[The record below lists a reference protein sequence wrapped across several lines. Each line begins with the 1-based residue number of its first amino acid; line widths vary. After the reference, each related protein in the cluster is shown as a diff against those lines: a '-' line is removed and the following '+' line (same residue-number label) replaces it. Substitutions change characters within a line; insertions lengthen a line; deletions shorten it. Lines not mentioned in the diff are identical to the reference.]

1 MEASFISRARTAI
14 NSAASKAEKVFTDI
28 KKSDSNA
35 HRDLDKQSPIASTAD
50 ADEPK
55 VNFLFASMLSLFVVT
70 KTQLWMKL
78 DLESD
83 FDVYSSLF
91 ANDVR
96 VVQDFEGAYNKRVR
110 PQPIKT
116 KQDWHERLRNL
127 RLGKKGADSG
137 KPDNSAMAYAIFDDN
152 LYLMHERG
160 FSQPN
165 DLEEELESLKA
176 PKADIIPSSAIL
188 KQLAVAVEAGSGY
201 STMKDLLASS
211 KSSSP
216 IREKASMSISV
227 MKSLVLREKD
237 DKMILEFGSDDKVL
251 GLMNTLLNAVHVL
264 AEAEFTGRT
273 VPGMETQLNSTSL
286 VKDIHGVPLESFVV
300 KLAEAISCLKT
311 LRKMASYWSRVVSEV
326 SGEMELYLNQHVLQ
340 VINCCISRKQ
350 RHTAALESLESI
362 TAQADCTG
370 SSDSESRCA
379 LDPSF
384 YAKTK
389 SGELVLRL
397 GADKRFENLTMLETG
412 EPIYSP
418 VVQELPLLTED
429 LIKETEEFVLRTGSV
444 GAGCSQLLSDMQAFK
459 VKFQCRH
466 AQYCCPLILFHLL
479 LLVLFAV
486 FVCVMEDFLA
496 ANPGCT
502 LEDFVRWHSPP
513 DWMEDETNNDL
524 DDTSEGGDCIKGQLS
539 RRMQKEGNLWREFW
553 ETSKPLPAVRQAP
566 LYDEDLAVEGILD
579 FLEVIPPSEL
589 FMQLFL
595 AVLGAGLI
603 IGEAML
609 STNPNLSP
617 IYNNCKNYIVVTC
630 QSSTWVEKL
639 DEICQVSFMQL
650 RLVLASIFGIAV
662 HRDVVY
668 ETVETMVHNPDETIN
683 IAPQQEEPTTTSE
696 VKSRFK
702 KLSLIFGGKSKGA
715 PKDSPKTTEES
726 PDRQQFSKKP
736 PKPILSPSEKP
747 PSGSGES
754 EWTLV

>member
-55 VNFLFASMLSLFVVT
+55 
-70 KTQLWMKL
+70 
-78 DLESD
+78 
-83 FDVYSSLF
+83 
-91 ANDVR
+91 
-96 VVQDFEGAYNKRVR
+96 VQDFEGAYNKRVR

-251 GLMNTLLNAVHVL
+251 GLMNTLLNA
-264 AEAEFTGRT
+264 EAEFTGRT

-311 LRKMASYWSRVVSEV
+311 LRKMASYWSRVVSEIRRLWYE
-326 SGEMELYLNQHVLQ
+326 GQYIPGIPPGDLPDLNTCLLYQQLQ

-459 VKFQCRH
+459 
-466 AQYCCPLILFHLL
+466 
-479 LLVLFAV
+479 
-486 FVCVMEDFLA
+486 A

-639 DEICQVSFMQL
+639 DEICQV
-650 RLVLASIFGIAV
+650 
-662 HRDVVY
+662 Y

>member
-1 MEASFISRARTAI
+1 MEASFVSRARSAI
-14 NSAASKAEKVFTDI
+14 NSAAAKAEKAFTDI

-50 ADEPK
+50 ADADEPK
-55 VNFLFASMLSLFVVT
+55 
-70 KTQLWMKL
+70 
-78 DLESD
+78 
-83 FDVYSSLF
+83 
-91 ANDVR
+91 
-96 VVQDFEGAYNKRVR
+96 VQDFEGANNKRVR
-110 PQPIKT
+110 PQPIKA

-160 FSQPN
+160 YSQPN
-165 DLEEELESLKA
+165 DLEEELESSKA
-176 PKADIIPSSAIL
+176 AKADIIPSSAIL

-211 KSSSP
+211 KSTSP

-237 DKMILEFGSDDKVL
+237 DKMIQEFGSDDKVL
-251 GLMNTLLNAVHVL
+251 GLMNALLN

-286 VKDIHGVPLESFVV
+286 VKDIHGAPLESFVV
-300 KLAEAISCLKT
+300 KLSEAISCLKT
-311 LRKMASYWSRVVSEV
+311 LRKMASYWSRVVSEIRRLWYEGKYIPGIPPGDLPDLN
-326 SGEMELYLNQHVLQ
+326 SCLLYQQLQ

-362 TAQADCTG
+362 TAQADVTG
-370 SSDSESRCA
+370 SSDSESRCV
-379 LDPSF
+379 LDSSF

-459 VKFQCRH
+459 
-466 AQYCCPLILFHLL
+466 
-479 LLVLFAV
+479 
-486 FVCVMEDFLA
+486 A

-513 DWMEDETNNDL
+513 DWMEDGTNSDL

-579 FLEVIPPSEL
+579 FLEVIPPTEL

-603 IGEAML
+603 IGEATL
-609 STNPNLSP
+609 STNPNLSH
-617 IYNNCKNYIVVTC
+617 IFNNCKNYIVVTC
-630 QSSTWVEKL
+630 HSSTWVEKL
-639 DEICQVSFMQL
+639 DDICQ
-650 RLVLASIFGIAV
+650 
-662 HRDVVY
+662 VY
-668 ETVETMVHNPDETIN
+668 ETVETMVHNPDETMN
-683 IAPQQEEPTTTSE
+683 IAPQHEEPATTGE

-702 KLSLIFGGKSKGA
+702 KLSLIFGVKSKGG

-726 PDRQQFSKKP
+726 PDRQQFSIFSKKP

-747 PSGSGES
+747 PSGSAES